1 MSNISDKE
9 IMNLHEECLLKYLIN
24 PLELFYTTELLRINN
39 ELLEKE
45 GVNITCETAPHYLVL
60 TDMDLREHGRFKMN
74 PPIRAKEDR
83 EELIRGIKDGTID
96 LIITDHAPHSE
107 EEK

>member
-45 GVNITCETAPHYLVL
+45 GVNI
-60 TDMDLREHGRFKMN
+60 
-74 PPIRAKEDR
+74 KEFANKNQVNYTV
-83 EELIRGIKDGTID
+83 I
-96 LIITDHAPHSE
+96 
-107 EEK
+107 